1 MKTLVE
7 NATGVSKYVFADDA
21 AVILTADKITTPNFV
36 IGDLNSTNTTLVDN
50 VTPPIDWEGGKYIF
64 NNGAWSRAPQPVPQ
78 SVSRFQARAAL
89 HLAGLLESVEDVMQD
104 QNTDMLAKLA
114 WQDAQSFERQSP
126 TVQALAEALSL
137 SAEQLDELFITA
149 AGIKA

>member
-7 NATGVSKYVFADDA
+7 TATGISKYVFADDVTVVLA
-21 AVILTADKITTPNFV
+21 ADKITTPNFV
-36 IGDLNSTNTTLVDN
+36 IGDLNSSNATLINN

-64 NNGAWSRAPQPVPQ
+64 NNGVWTRTPQSVPE

-89 HLAGLLESVEDVMQD
+89 HLAGLLESVEAVMQ
-104 QNTDMLAKLA
+104 NPETDMLAKLA

-137 SAEQLDELFITA
+137 SAEQLDELFSTA